1 MKEIVRR
8 AIELLKDKNY
18 SRVCLDLTEVNWE
31 ELRRRIIEIL
41 TDKRGELGIPKDDI
55 HPIHRLDNA
64 VGGTI
69 IYALSKK
76 SASLLSKLVS
86 ERRITKEYLAVIHG
100 KPPVE
105 SAVFKDYLFKYPV
118 IK

>member
-41 TDKRGELGIPKDDI
+41 TDKRGELGIPKDKVEAIAEMILPDI
-55 HPIHRLDNA
+55 VAFFQTEEGKKVFAEWKKEQQEKQKRK
-64 VGGTI
+64 GGET
-69 IYALSKK
+69 
-76 SASLLSKLVS
+76 
-86 ERRITKEYLAVIHG
+86 
-100 KPPVE
+100 
-105 SAVFKDYLFKYPV
+105 
-118 IK
+118 

>member
-41 TDKRGELGIPKDDI
+41 TDKRGELGIPKDKVEAIAEMILPDI
-55 HPIHRLDNA
+55 IAFFQTDEGKKVFEEWKKEQAEKQKRE
-64 VGGTI
+64 GGEI
-69 IYALSKK
+69 
-76 SASLLSKLVS
+76 
-86 ERRITKEYLAVIHG
+86 
-100 KPPVE
+100 
-105 SAVFKDYLFKYPV
+105 
-118 IK
+118 